1 MKVEIY
7 IATHKAYNYP
17 KIDGYIP
24 IHVGKALTD
33 LDLGII
39 GDNTGDHI
47 SGLNP
52 NFCELTA
59 LYWMW
64 KNSDADILGLVHYRR
79 YLKENI
85 RGGNILNNQYEVL
98 CIDYV
103 EKVFK
108 TKTNT
113 VFLPNK
119 EKLFYQ
125 KYKIKFSVSMKKQY
139 ELNHYK
145 KDWAEVENIIERKFP
160 EYLPALRKVEQSN
173 KISFYNMFIAHRDW
187 VNSYCEWLFSILFE
201 LKERFDISNYNA
213 YQSRIYG
220 FISERLF
227 NVYLQYNKEQYSLNY
242 LETFMVE

>member
-79 YLKENI
+79 YFFGDIMHSN
-85 RGGNILNNQYEVL
+85 
-98 CIDYV
+98 DD
-103 EKVFK
+103 FK
-108 TKTNT
+108 
-113 VFLPNK
+113 
-119 EKLFYQ
+119 
-125 KYKIKFSVSMKKQY
+125 KYKILNPSYIEEIIKNERNTVILAKPEKLYYRKFKLNFKVGMRQQY

-145 KDWAEVENIIERKFP
+145 SDWDNVRKIIENKFP
-160 EYLPALRKVEQSN
+160 DYMVSLDKVEKMN
-173 KISFYNMFIAHRDW
+173 DISFYNMFIAHKKV
-187 VNSYCEWLFSILFE
+187 VNDYCDWLFSILFE
-201 LKERFDISNYNA
+201 LKNITDISQYNT
-213 YQSRIYG
+213 YQSRIFG
-220 FISERLF
+220 FISERLL
-227 NVYLQYNKEQYSLNY
+227 NVYFYHRFHVLYIPVV
-242 LETFMVE
+242 MI